1 MRGRIANIAIMGHAA
16 SVCAKDKTEPLV
28 AIEVMSP
35 TSQRRDCDV
44 KRAFYLA
51 MPAIQHV
58 VMVGTLNMA
67 IWHDARIEG
76 GYCQTMLRSRATCQ
90 I

>member
-1 MRGRIANIAIMGHAA
+1 
-16 SVCAKDKTEPLV
+16 
-28 AIEVMSP
+28 MSP

-51 MPAIQHV
+51 LPAIQHV

-76 GYCQTMLRSRATCQ
+76 GYC
-90 I
+90 